1 MRRASIRIAQA
12 GLALALLLASVPLGT
27 AFADDDES
35 SGRPLQLANV
45 AAQGTAPAAGAQAQ
59 QPRPPLPAQPTW
71 IYGFFRD
78 PLWPGPGQ
86 RFIAADCPIGVAQ
99 TIIHYCP
106 SLPPVDEM
114 NLPSGPPLPY
124 EALQCS
130 PWYNY
135 FPTCRRPIQPW

>member
-1 MRRASIRIAQA
+1 MKRASLRIIQA
-12 GLALALLLASVPLGT
+12 GLALALLLAAMPLATVSASTDAG
-27 AFADDDES
+27 AA
-35 SGRPLQLANV
+35 RPPQLASV
-45 AAQGTAPAAGAQAQ
+45 AAQAE
-59 QPRPPLPAQPTW
+59 QPRPPIPAQPTW
-71 IYGFFRD
+71 VYGFFRD

-86 RFIAADCPIGVAQ
+86 RFIAADCPIGLAQ

-114 NLPSGPPLPY
+114 NLPSGPPIPY